1 MKILSCD
8 VESFSEIK
16 LRDAGL
22 HRYMDHPSFEVML
35 LAYSYD
41 YEPATIIDLKA
52 GEVLPPQLL
61 HDLTDD
67 KVIKCA
73 WNAAFERNALERL
86 TGLYMPPEQW
96 RDTMILA
103 ASCGL
108 PLSLDG
114 ASKALSLPEDKAKM
128 AEGKKLI
135 QYFCVP
141 CKPTKKEPN
150 RTRHLPEEAPER
162 WEIFKTYC
170 CRDVDAEMYI
180 HQMLSD
186 FEQDATEHRAWCQDQ
201 RINDLGV
208 RLDMQLVQNAIRF
221 DAINKAALVAE
232 ATALTGMENPTSVA
246 QIKVWLQEQEGIEI
260 ESLNKKAMPDV
271 LESLQSDVAKHFLV
285 NLRSE
290 FSKSSTAKYK
300 AMERCVCSDNRA
312 RGLFQFFGARTAR
325 WAGRKI
331 QLQNLPQNH
340 MHDLEDAREIVKA
353 SSYDNFT
360 CLYDNP
366 SNVLSEL
373 IRTALVPSDG
383 HKFLVAD
390 FSSIEG
396 VVLAWLAGEQWV
408 LDEYAGEKLLY
419 EACASEMFGVPK
431 ESVKKGGEHADLR
444 QKGKC
449 ATLACGYQGAVGAL
463 KAFGADKL
471 GMSEEDMQETV
482 TKWRAANPKI
492 VRLWYGLDAAAI
504 RCVKT
509 KAPQLEPQSD
519 TRFTYESGILRM
531 WLPSGRSIC
540 YYNAEIGKNKF
551 GRACVTYMGI
561 DQFKKKWMR
570 IETSGGKLAE
580 NLTQAVARD
589 CLRDSMLNL
598 EDEGFQVVMH
608 CHDEVICE
616 EPITGRHVDEMVE
629 IMTRPIPWATG
640 LHLRAEGFET
650 LFYKKD

>member
-1 MKILSCD
+1 MILSID
-8 VESFSEIK
+8 VETFSAIK
-16 LRDAGL
+16 LKDAGL
-22 HRYMDHPSFEVML
+22 HRYMDDPSFEVML

-52 GEVLPPQLL
+52 GESIPSQLL
-61 HDLTDD
+61 HDLTDQS
-67 KVIKCA
+67 IAKCA
-73 WNAAFERNALERL
+73 WNAAFERTALEHL
-86 TGLYMPPEQW
+86 TGKYMPPEQW
-96 RDTMILA
+96 RDTMILS

-128 AEGKKLI
+128 KEGKALI

-141 CKPTKKEPN
+141 CKPTKRNPDKI
-150 RTRHLPEEAPER
+150 RRLPEDAPER
-162 WEIFKTYC
+162 WDLFKTYC
-170 CRDVDAEMYI
+170 CRDVDAENTI
-180 HQMLSD
+180 HQMLSA
-186 FEQDATEHRAWCQDQ
+186 FEPDETEHRAWCQDQ
-201 RINDLGV
+201 RINDRGV
-208 RLDMQLVQNAIRF
+208 RLDMQMVDNAIRY
-221 DAINKAALVAE
+221 DDKNKAALIAE

-246 QIKVWLQEQEGIEI
+246 QIKEWLRTEEGIEV

-285 NLRSE
+285 NLRAE
-290 FSKSSTAKYK
+290 FSKSSTAKYH
-300 AMERCVCSDNRA
+300 AMKRCVCSDGRA
-312 RGLFQFFGARTAR
+312 KGLFQFGGARTMR
-325 WAGRKI
+325 WAGRRI
-331 QLQNLPQNH
+331 QMQNFPQNH

-353 SSYDNFT
+353 GSYDNFT

-373 IRTALVPSDG
+373 IRTALVPSEG

-408 LDEYAGEKLLY
+408 LDEYAGDKLLY
-419 EACASEMFGVPK
+419 EACAAQMFGVSK
-431 ESVKKGGEHADLR
+431 ESVKKGGENAHLR
-444 QKGKC
+444 QKGKTS
-449 ATLACGYQGAVGAL
+449 TLACGYAGSVGAL
-463 KAFGADKL
+463 KAFGADKM
-471 GMSEEDMQETV
+471 GMSEEDMKDTV
-482 TKWRAANPKI
+482 DKWRAANPKI
-492 VRLWYGLDAAAI
+492 VKLWYGLDAAAI

-509 KAPQLEPQSD
+509 KAPQLEPQSN
-519 TRFTYESGILRM
+519 TRFTYENGILRM

-540 YYNAEIGKNKF
+540 YYNAEIGKSKF

-570 IETSGGKLAE
+570 IETSGGKIAE

-598 EDEGFQVVMH
+598 EDEGYSVVLH
-608 CHDEVICE
+608 VHDEIICE
-616 EPITGRHVDEMVE
+616 EPLTGRHVDEMVE